1 MDAQNFD
8 MKISLNTRAFNYETR
23 PTVTCKHL
31 PWVGDGSNAEVKRN
45 VNCDLYEKKGK
56 NQRVML
62 QRSVKRVRTGV
73 VWSVVFFSL
82 WSLCQKVHRG

>member
-1 MDAQNFD
+1 MNPLISLAYCKFV
-8 MKISLNTRAFNYETR
+8 SLNTRAFNHETR

-56 NQRVML
+56 TQV
-62 QRSVKRVRTGV
+62 
-73 VWSVVFFSL
+73 
-82 WSLCQKVHRG
+82 

>member
-56 NQRVML
+56 AQRVMS
-62 QRSVKRVRTGV
+62 QRSVKRVGTGV
-73 VWSVVFFSL
+73 V
-82 WSLCQKVHRG
+82 

>member
-1 MDAQNFD
+1 MRIPYCKFVSINVQRFD
-8 MKISLNTRAFNYETR
+8 MKISLNTRAFNFETR

-56 NQRVML
+56 THV
-62 QRSVKRVRTGV
+62 
-73 VWSVVFFSL
+73 
-82 WSLCQKVHRG
+82 